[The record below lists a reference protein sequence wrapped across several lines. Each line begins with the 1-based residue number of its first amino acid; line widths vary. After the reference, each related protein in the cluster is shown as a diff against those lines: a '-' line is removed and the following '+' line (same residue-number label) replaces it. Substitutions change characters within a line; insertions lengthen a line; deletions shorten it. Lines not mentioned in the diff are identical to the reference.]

1 MAYFQVDKLVKYFGG
16 LAAVN
21 GVSFE
26 VSQGEIFGLI
36 GPNGS
41 GKTTTFNMISGYHR
55 PTSGRVLFRGREI
68 HRLPTHRICR
78 LGIGR
83 TFQVVK
89 PLGRMTVLDNVVAAA
104 FSRVNTMRE
113 ARERALE
120 SIAFCGLTPVQS
132 MLAKSLPI

>member
-1 MAYFQVDKLVKYFGG
+1 MAYFQVDKLVKLFGG

-26 VSQGEIFGLI
+26 VRQGEIFGLI

-41 GKTTTFNMISGYHR
+41 GKTTTFNMISGFYR
-55 PTSGRVLFRGREI
+55 PTSGRVLFKGTEI
-68 HRLPTHRICR
+68 HRMPTHKICQ

-89 PLGRMTVLDNVVAAA
+89 PLGRMSVLDNVIAAA
-104 FSRVNTMRE
+104 YSRVSSHQKAT
-113 ARERALE
+113 
-120 SIAFCGLTPVQS
+120 
-132 MLAKSLPI
+132 